1 MSIPRPGTLRSNIIA
16 RLWEFDDDESRFA
29 ILASVFSVMARHLDL
44 HPIDIA
50 GNTVAVY
57 RLNTQERTEGNS
69 MKILLTANIPEV
81 LEFEWFKHVREFDVA
96 HPGCLFQIVGDTAQ
110 STDKII
116 QLMHAVGFGVVN
128 KLS

>member
-29 ILASVFSVMARHLDL
+29 ILASVFAVMARHLEL
-44 HPIDIA
+44 NPIDMA
-50 GNTVAVY
+50 GNMVAVH
-57 RLNTQERTEGNS
+57 RHTRRTEGNS

-81 LEFEWFKHVREFDVA
+81 LELEWFKHVREFDVA